1 MPATTMRHDII
12 VIIQSEPRDGVQV
25 YAVADEATFR
35 AFVTSVMEDDE
46 NQPNEEDIVL
56 GVRYYA
62 DDDSYIEGHATTVDL

>member
-1 MPATTMRHDII
+1 MRHDVI
-12 VIIQSEPRDGVQV
+12 VIIQSEPRDGINV

-35 AFVTSVMEDDE
+35 SFVRSVLDEDSHQPDE
-46 NQPNEEDIVL
+46 EEIEL